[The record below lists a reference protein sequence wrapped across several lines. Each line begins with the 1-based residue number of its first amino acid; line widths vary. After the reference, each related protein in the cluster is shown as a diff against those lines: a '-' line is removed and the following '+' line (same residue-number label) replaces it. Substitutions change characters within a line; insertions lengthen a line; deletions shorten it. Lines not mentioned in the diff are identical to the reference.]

1 MKKIFIDANILIA
14 VLNKEYP
21 LYSNAARVMSLADVK
36 GCEIYTSTIC
46 LAIAWYFAEKK
57 SGNKLARKKIA
68 LLSNHINICSSGSQ
82 EVENAI
88 NNPSVH
94 DFEDGIEY
102 YTAIQAGC
110 NIIVTENKDD
120 FYFSSIRVCNAEELI
135 RMIRE
140 NL

>member
-1 MKKIFIDANILIA
+1 MKKIFIDANILVA

-68 LLSNHINICSSGSQ
+68 LLSKHVNICSTGSL
-82 EVENAI
+82 EVDNTVKNA
-88 NNPSVH
+88 SVH
-94 DFEDGIEY
+94 DFEDGLEY

-120 FYFSSIRVCNAEELI
+120 FYLSSIAIYNSEELVKLL
-135 RMIRE
+135 RE
-140 NL
+140 DI